1 MNDTVR
7 AGAAKSIAFASAVI
21 LSILIS
27 LALATSATCLSRS
40 LHSVKEQ
47 YTLNRASVA
56 YYSFGSPMPKQND
69 QLWFASSK
77 HGSFETCRG
86 ISCHFMKY
94 WFCWAFRLFITGN
107 PAESES
113 YAVCVEFRQFIS
125 DGKVIVGF
133 DILRCGMR
141 RTLHDFSG
149 LLSRRSTI

>member
-21 LSILIS
+21 LLSILIS
-27 LALATSATCLSRS
+27 LALATLATCLSRS
-40 LHSVKEQ
+40 LHSVKDQ

-56 YYSFGSPMPKQND
+56 YYSFGSPMPRH
-69 QLWFASSK
+69 QL
-77 HGSFETCRG
+77 SFHEIQGFVGPSDCSLPV
-86 ISCHFMKY
+86 IHP
-94 WFCWAFRLFITGN
+94 N
-107 PAESES
+107 PNHTP
-113 YAVCVEFRQFIS
+113 VCVEFRQFIS

-141 RTLHDFSG
+141 STLHDFSE